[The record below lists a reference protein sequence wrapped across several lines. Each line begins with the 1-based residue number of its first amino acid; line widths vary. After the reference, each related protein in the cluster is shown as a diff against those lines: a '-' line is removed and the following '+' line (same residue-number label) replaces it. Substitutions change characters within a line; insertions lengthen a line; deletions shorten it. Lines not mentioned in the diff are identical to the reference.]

1 LVEIF
6 NDIVKETEDKM
17 EKTIAAVE
25 RELSTI
31 RTGRATPTLLDRVN
45 VETYGSHMPIN
56 QVATISVPDP
66 NTLIV
71 QPWDKSIITDVEKA
85 ILAANLGLTPVND
98 GNIIRINVP
107 RLTEER
113 RKEMVKLAKKF
124 AEEGKVAI
132 RRVRSDA
139 NKHIKTAEKEQGLSE
154 DASNNAQERVQSF
167 TDEYCE
173 KIDGLLNAKEEE
185 ILEI

>member
-1 LVEIF
+1 MV
-6 NDIVKETEDKM
+6 DILDESVKEAEDKM
-17 EKTIAAVE
+17 KKTIAAIE

-31 RTGRATPTLLDRVN
+31 RTGRAAPTLIERVS
-45 VETYGSHMPIN
+45 VETYGSVMPIN

-66 NTLIV
+66 HTLIV
-71 QPWDKSIITDVEKA
+71 QPWDKSIIPNVEKA

-98 GNIIRINVP
+98 GTIIRINVP

-113 RKEMVKLAKKF
+113 RKEMVKLAKQF

-132 RRVRSDA
+132 RRVRGDA

-154 DASNNAQERVQSF
+154 DASNNALEKVQSL

-185 ILEI
+185 ILEV

>member
-1 LVEIF
+1 VVEIF
-6 NDIVKETEDKM
+6 DGFVNEAEDKM
-17 EKTIAAVE
+17 QKTIAAIE

-31 RTGRATPTLLDRVN
+31 RTGRAAPSLVERVN
-45 VETYGSHMPIN
+45 VKTYGSQMPIN

-66 NTLIV
+66 HTLIV
-71 QPWDKSIITDVEKA
+71 QPWDKSIIPDIEKG

-113 RKEMVKLAKKF
+113 RKEMVKLAKQF

-132 RRVRSDA
+132 RRVRGDA

-154 DASNNAQERVQSF
+154 DASNNAQEKVQSL

-185 ILEI
+185 ILEV